1 MPMDIW
7 GAPYICSESS
17 YPVPKGF
24 DMSDWTPSVT
34 QGNAGLSTER
44 DRAAGPT
51 WAAPTEIRRNSLD
64 GDALAGMNVLLV
76 DDDYRNLFAIKALLE
91 RTKAAVKIA
100 ARGPDAF
107 YALQRTPNINIVLMD
122 IMMPDM
128 ILPAQASWTRNPI
141 GAALGQEDL
150 RPPALAYCG
159 PTTPPRRRKPREL
172 VTPCG
177 GRAMNPLMTSSPTL
191 PAPAVSSDA
200 SLLAAARHDP
210 DAFSFVLPN

>member
-1 MPMDIW
+1 MRPNTTGSRRPPANWESRDDRSIPNLPAADLAMIAAGDVRGWRGVHKGLRSKPATHSVGQRETPLGDDGSRRGLVHRVNARTRDRDSSSGWLMPMDIW

-107 YALQRTPNINIVLMD
+107 YAQQRTPI
-122 IMMPDM
+122 
-128 ILPAQASWTRNPI
+128 S
-141 GAALGQEDL
+141 
-150 RPPALAYCG
+150 
-159 PTTPPRRRKPREL
+159 
-172 VTPCG
+172 
-177 GRAMNPLMTSSPTL
+177 TSS
-191 PAPAVSSDA
+191 
-200 SLLAAARHDP
+200 
-210 DAFSFVLPN
+210 